1 MLGNSK
7 KKKPNLRDVART
19 AEVSV
24 ATVSRVLN
32 SPDVV
37 NKATRDR
44 VEGVIAQLGFVRSAA
59 ARAINSGRTRLLGA
73 LIPTLD
79 SDIFSLTV
87 NSIEQTL
94 VEHGLSLIVATTD
107 DDPEK
112 EARKAQELLDVGVEG
127 IFVTGVDH
135 SDALYE
141 ILQRSRVPT
150 VAISFYDAGYHL
162 PTVGYDNRVAA
173 EMACAHLMEL
183 GHARVAVV
191 HGPLSGNDRTQ
202 ARIDGT
208 RAALAGKSCR
218 LYETDLRVEGG
229 VKAVQQI
236 MQDTPR
242 CDAIFCLSDVMAFGV
257 LNELLRMGV
266 DVPRDLSVIS
276 IHDLP
281 ASEYTFPP
289 LTTVHLPA
297 RQMGRKA
304 AESLAA
310 WVEHDVRPD
319 PVHLASRLV
328 VRGSTRQRS

>member
-7 KKKPNLRDVART
+7 KRKPNLRDVART

-37 NKATRDR
+37 NETTRAR
-44 VEGVIAQLGFVRSAA
+44 VEGVIEELGFVRSAA

-107 DDPEK
+107 DDPER

-127 IFVTGVDH
+127 IFLTGVDH
-135 SDALYE
+135 SEALYD
-141 ILQRSRVPT
+141 LLHRTRVPT
-150 VAISFYDAGYHL
+150 VAISYYDEAYHL
-162 PTVGYDNRVAA
+162 PTVGYDNRMAA
-173 EMACAHLMEL
+173 QMACTHLTEH
-183 GHARVAVV
+183 GHRRIAVV
-191 HGPLSGNDRTQ
+191 HGPLAGNDRTA
-202 ARIDGT
+202 ARIDGA
-208 RAALAGKSCR
+208 RAALAGRSCR
-218 LYETDLRVEGG
+218 LYETDLSVEGG
-229 VKAVQQI
+229 VKAVQRIVADQ
-236 MQDTPR
+236 PR
-242 CDAIFCLSDVMAFGV
+242 CDAIFCMSDVMAFGV
-257 LNELLRMGV
+257 LNELLRLGIA
-266 DVPRDLSVIS
+266 VPKDLSVIS

-310 WVEHDVRPD
+310 WVEHDMRPE
-319 PVHLASRLV
+319 PVHLASRLIL
-328 VRGSTRQRS
+328 RGSTRTRP